1 MKLNMLY
8 RIFIGM
14 ISIQFVSVFAAAG
27 CIDNSWYMER
37 EIDLKEYHYVQ
48 CNCPCGKYTR
58 SETFNILPDR
68 NRCFKCGH
76 FHDAKPLPVG
86 YKSTVETTTDVNQ
99 VDHMQTMIVRSYN
112 QQKTHPLGKQLRA
125 LFARIKS

>member
-1 MKLNMLY
+1 
-8 RIFIGM
+8 M
-14 ISIQFVSVFAAAG
+14 ISIQFVSIFAAVD

-58 SETFNILPDR
+58 SEMFNILPDR

-76 FHDAKPLPVG
+76 FHDAKPLPIEH
-86 YKSTVETTTDVNQ
+86 KLTIETANDINQ
-99 VDHMQTMIVRSYN
+99 VDHMQTTTIVRPYSR
-112 QQKTHPLGKQLRA
+112 QHIHPLGKQLRA
-125 LFARIKS
+125 IFDRIKS